1 MREIKVLLVE
11 DDPACSQVVKNSL
24 ELMGGYDVCV
34 AENGVKGYETYK
46 TFRPDLI
53 VSDVE
58 MPEMSGLEMVK
69 CIREEDHMVPII
81 MASAK
86 TDPKDLAKAFQLDI
100 DDYVKKPYLPAE
112 LNLHIKA
119 VLRRTVIQK
128 NPDSDKTILYS
139 IGAYSFN
146 IHTHLLKWGEEKFE
160 LTARESQILEMLY
173 EQKGEVVKREDIL
186 QRLWTKDD
194 FYASR
199 SLDVF
204 VRKLRKYLGKDAS
217 IQIQTVRGEGLRMIF

>member
-11 DDPACSQVVKNSL
+11 DDPACSQVVKDSL

-34 AENGVKGYETYK
+34 AGNGAEGCEAYK

-58 MPEMSGLEMVK
+58 MPKMSGFEMVK
-69 CIREEDHMVPII
+69 CIRDEDPAIPII

-86 TDPKDLAKAFQLDI
+86 TDPKDLAKGFHLDI

-119 VLRRTVIQK
+119 VLRRTVIQE
-128 NPDSDKTILYS
+128 NPVPDKTMLYS
-139 IGAYSFN
+139 IGAYLFN
-146 IHTHLLKWGEEKFE
+146 PCIHLLKWGEEEFE

-173 EQKGEVVKREDIL
+173 KQKGEIVKREDIL
-186 QRLWTKDD
+186 QRFWTKDD

-204 VRKLRKYLGKDAS
+204 VSRLRKYLGKDTS
-217 IQIQTVRGEGLRMIF
+217 IQIQTVRGEGLCMIF